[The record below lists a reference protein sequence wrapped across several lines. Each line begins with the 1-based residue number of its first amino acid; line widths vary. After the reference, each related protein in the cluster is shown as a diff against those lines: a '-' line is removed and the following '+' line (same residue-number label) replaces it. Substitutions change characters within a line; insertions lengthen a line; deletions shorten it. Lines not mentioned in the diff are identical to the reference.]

1 MGDFMSTVRVK
12 ILNLLKP
19 VLICYQSQK
28 HNRKKFLAWYLQVF
42 KRYSN
47 LKISKFWFFS
57 WNGNFHDFLT
67 QKFELFCIAHC
78 MGKSSQIWC
87 RMSMNF
93 CECVANI
100 LDIWSWQC
108 IFESLNL
115 RDGHP
120 KKFGFK
126 LKILFV
132 LVPFNPFFKSYGRSI
147 NWKIWWMIKLLGKV
161 KKIHKCHMLFYQ
173 S

>member
-1 MGDFMSTVRVK
+1 MGAGERNEQGAEPYIYMGDFMSTVRAK

-19 VLICYQSQK
+19 VLICSKSQK
-28 HNRKKFLAWYLQVF
+28 NNRKKFLAWYLQVF

-100 LDIWSWQC
+100 LDIWSWQRT
-108 IFESLNL
+108 FASWHLWYV
-115 RDGHP
+115 R
-120 KKFGFK
+120 
-126 LKILFV
+126 V
-132 LVPFNPFFKSYGRSI
+132 
-147 NWKIWWMIKLLGKV
+147 
-161 KKIHKCHMLFYQ
+161 
-173 S
+173 